1 MAVSLRERRRQQLRD
16 EILQAA
22 SALLNENG
30 YTTMS
35 MDELASRA
43 GISKPTL
50 YSHFTN
56 KEDLIVAVILSWFD
70 RIEEAVLSD
79 PTPRKPLQQLTF
91 VLRTVVRIQIDAGM
105 LAPRPWAPEIFH
117 LLRQRTEVFERLQN
131 VAHVVAELVD
141 AAIHSGEINQRLDP
155 AMVVQ
160 TFFAISNSLNSPFGK
175 LNHACGSD
183 IKLLSKPVDP
193 AAMADSLAIIFEN
206 GVRAP

>member
-1 MAVSLRERRRQQLRD
+1 MAVSLRERRRQLLRD

-30 YTTMS
+30 YTTLS

-50 YSHFTN
+50 YSHFTT

-70 RIEEAVLSD
+70 RIEAAVLSD
-79 PTPRKPLQQLTF
+79 PAPRRPLQQLTF
-91 VLRTVVRIQIDAGM
+91 VLRTVVRIQIEAGV

-117 LLRQRTEVFERLQN
+117 LLRQRTEVFERLQK
-131 VAHVVAELVD
+131 VAQAVADLVD
-141 AAIHSGEINQRLDP
+141 AAIHSGEISQRLEP

-160 TFFAISNSLNSPFGK
+160 AFFAISNSLNSPFGK
-175 LNHACGSD
+175 LNQSCG
-183 IKLLSKPVDP
+183 IGTRFNKPADP
-193 AAMADSLAIIFEN
+193 AAMADTLAVIFEN